1 MLVSIANTA
10 TLYCRDIAESVEN
23 IGEQVNK
30 NVEEYLKEHG
40 FRQREENEKK
50 TLKGQ
55 IKGLGDSENPVLI
68 LMCKLLRILYHNSLP
83 VLEKK

>member
-1 MLVSIANTA
+1 VLVSIANTA
-10 TLYCRDIAESVEN
+10 TLYCRDISESVEN

-40 FRQREENEKK
+40 FRQREENEQK

-68 LMCKLLRILYHNSLP
+68 LMCKLLRILYQITP
-83 VLEKK
+83 CP